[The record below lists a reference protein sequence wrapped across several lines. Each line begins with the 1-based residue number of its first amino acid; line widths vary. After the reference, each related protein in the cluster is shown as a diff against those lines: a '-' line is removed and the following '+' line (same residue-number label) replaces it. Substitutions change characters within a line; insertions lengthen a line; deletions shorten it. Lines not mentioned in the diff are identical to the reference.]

1 MSKKTLYKISVY
13 TLLIFFA
20 CIFLLPFVWTF
31 LASLKPPGMVLESR
45 WLPHKIKASILIDGK
60 KVHINILEKREDSIL
75 VIVDGTKQKLRFSN
89 DQIEE
94 ISPTLI
100 NYDEVINLLPFG
112 RFFLNSLFISL
123 CVMIG
128 QLLICS
134 LGGFAFA
141 RLDFPGRD
149 KIFFLY
155 LATLMIPGH
164 LLTIPIYL
172 ILREFGLINSYLGVI
187 LPGLF
192 SAYGTFLLRQFFKTI
207 PRDLEDAARIDGTST
222 FGIYWRIILPL
233 SKPALATLGIF
244 IFVGT
249 WNDFFWPFIVLSD
262 NSKLTLTVGLAKFHD
277 LYIADWGKLMAG
289 SMISLIP
296 VVLVYII
303 FQRYI
308 TQGIVLSGLKE

>member
-1 MSKKTLYKISVY
+1 MKKGFIKKIMLYF
-13 TLLIFFA
+13 LLIIFA
-20 CIFLLPFVWTF
+20 GIFLLPILWTF
-31 LASLKPPGMVLESR
+31 FASFKPPGMVLESR
-45 WLPHKIKASILIDGK
+45 WLPYKIKDTISLNGK
-60 KVHINILEKREDSIL
+60 KVHISVIEKSEDSVL
-75 VIVDGTKQKLRFSN
+75 VKISESNRLIKLPKN
-89 DQIEE
+89 EIE
-94 ISPTLI
+94 IFSPTLT
-100 NYDEVINLLPFG
+100 NYDETFNVLPFG

-128 QLLICS
+128 QLFICS
-134 LGGFAFA
+134 MGGFAFA
-141 RLDFPGRD
+141 RLEFPGRD

-207 PRDLEDAARIDGTST
+207 PRDLEDAAKIDGSST
-222 FGIYWRIILPL
+222 FGLYWKIILPL
-233 SKPALATLGIF
+233 SRPALATLGIF

-277 LYIADWGKLMAG
+277 LYLADWGKLMSG

-296 VVLVYII
+296 VIIVYII